1 MACRALCRPTSSSW
15 IDGGGWVV
23 FSSTC
28 SAMESLCLCRVCPVM
43 GRSLTSMLAARLSR
57 LAKSLWRRR
66 RSIAFSSLRPTDGWP
81 GSSSSALHCIYTH
94 SLHRT
99 RCTDTTSSSTTS
111 IRSSSSRW
119 PRPSS
124 SRHPHTHETAAQ
136 SHASHRSAAA
146 QIDMRIGR
154 RSSRDGAAG
163 RGILAVAA
171 ATVLVLC
178 CSCISTV
185 SGGCWNLCTRQRGLS

>member
-23 FSSTC
+23 FPSTC

-57 LAKSLWRRR
+57 QVFVASPSQHRLFVFATHRRLAGLLL
-66 RSIAFSSLRPTDGWP
+66 FCT
-81 GSSSSALHCIYTH
+81 ALHIHTFATQD
-94 SLHRT
+94 SLYRYHQQQHHVHPLVVIEVAP
-99 RCTDTTSSSTTS
+99 SVVVA
-111 IRSSSSRW
+111 
-119 PRPSS
+119 PPARP
-124 SRHPHTHETAAQ
+124 HERAAQ

-185 SGGCWNLCTRQRGLS
+185 SGGC